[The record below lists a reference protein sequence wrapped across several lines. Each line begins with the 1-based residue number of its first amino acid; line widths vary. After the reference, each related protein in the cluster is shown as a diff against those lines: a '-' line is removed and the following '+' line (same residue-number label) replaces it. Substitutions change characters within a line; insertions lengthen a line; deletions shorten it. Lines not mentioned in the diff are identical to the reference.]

1 MIYPR
6 TLCLTFSRLTC
17 KTSLQELLDVF
28 FSESWKLGLELQKL
42 IFQCLASYGFVGDK
56 IVCLHR
62 GQSVRNGQKIVR
74 GDKFVLLTENGV
86 YKTKKWQEN
95 KKGQDFCIRLWS
107 SKEGRFRNFEI
118 FDQGFILIWTKN
130 WISKSIANT
139 K

>member
-1 MIYPR
+1 M
-6 TLCLTFSRLTC
+6 
-17 KTSLQELLDVF
+17 
-28 FSESWKLGLELQKL
+28 GLELQKL

-95 KKGQDFCIRLWS
+95 TDSTKINRPGHNIRMY
-107 SKEGRFRNFEI
+107 
-118 FDQGFILIWTKN
+118 
-130 WISKSIANT
+130 
-139 K
+139 